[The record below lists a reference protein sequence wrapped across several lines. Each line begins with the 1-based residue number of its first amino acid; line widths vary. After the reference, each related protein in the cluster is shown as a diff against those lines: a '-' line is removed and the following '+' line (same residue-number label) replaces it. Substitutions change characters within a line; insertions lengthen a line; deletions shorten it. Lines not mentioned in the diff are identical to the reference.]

1 MISKSFSALSF
12 FLILPFLV
20 FSQNSKGTTQ
30 LQAAYKAQGSL
41 QLETSR
47 ELFTSVLHEKTA
59 SKEEQCK
66 ALRELAIQDWKFYN
80 DYESAKQRLSIADSI
95 GAYTSET
102 WIKLHRIEEEAGH
115 FSKALEAAKKSA
127 QVAESDADKRYAH
140 YKYCSTV
147 LKQAITQ
154 VHNATPY
161 DSKLLSE
168 ASTMLQD
175 ILAVNPTN
183 VNASEVL
190 LGIALLQYDG
200 KQALKGWLSYFR
212 FSNYESVYDYL
223 KEPSATLHSILPT
236 WSKGSLQDDEKIAL
250 LKALRQ
256 SRFYKYARMLAV
268 TFIQEGS
275 TNIQNKQ
282 EVQELLTF
290 SKYLEEVKSCTNEY
304 YRKMTINEG
313 DTDEYLADISSSSE
327 ALYNELLKS
336 EKVKDT
342 FNHQRLRRLIRS
354 KFGTVSII
362 GRTSS
367 SSILGLIMGQIV
379 NERIRKV
386 EQYGHSA
393 DFSFT
398 ELDMMVSNGYPS
410 WFWEDRGAGGFAIQG
425 GFLRVKKMFKH
436 LGISAWESITDSIK
450 RAKAESKIEK
460 NIFKS
465 NLESDRNTVLIWMAS
480 KLEIDALDALYD
492 ELYTKGYRG
501 VDLQLKFIE
510 QYDLYRDNATMFA
523 HEGRHSLD
531 RIVLNEAYSELGTA
545 MIEYRARLSQIAFSE
560 APKLELANM
569 VAGVGTTGSGMSNKM
584 IVDVIE
590 KWIQSNTQKI
600 KGYDNSK
607 LAIAQIYLLTDEQIK
622 TIYRNVDPFYQK
634 MN

>member
-1 MISKSFSALSF
+1 MISKNLSTLYV
-12 FLILPFLV
+12 FLMLPWFV

-41 QLETSR
+41 QLDTSR
-47 ELFTSVLHEKTA
+47 ELFTSVLKEKTA

-80 DYESAKQRLSIADSI
+80 DYESATNRLSIADSI
-95 GAYTSET
+95 GAYKSET

-115 FSKALEAAKKSA
+115 FSKALEASKKSA
-127 QVAESDADKRYAH
+127 QVAESEADKRYAD
-140 YKYCSTV
+140 YKYCRTV
-147 LKQAITQ
+147 LKQAIHQ
-154 VHNATPY
+154 VHTSTSY
-161 DSKLLSE
+161 DSELLFE
-168 ASTMLQD
+168 ASKMLQD
-175 ILAVNPTN
+175 ILATTPTN
-183 VNASEVL
+183 VNAAEVL
-190 LGIALLQYDG
+190 LGISLLQKDG

-212 FSNYESVYDYL
+212 FSNYKSVYNYL
-223 KEPSATLHSILPT
+223 REPSATLHSILPT
-236 WSKGSLQDDEKIAL
+236 WSKGSLQEDEKIAL
-250 LKALRQ
+250 LKALGQ
-256 SRFYKYARMLAV
+256 SRFYEYAGMLAIA
-268 TFIQEGS
+268 FSQEGN
-275 TNIQNKQ
+275 TNILKNQ
-282 EVQELLTF
+282 EVQDLLTY
-290 SKYLEEVKSCTNEY
+290 SKYLEEVKSCTSEY

-313 DTDEYLADISSSSE
+313 DTDDYLADISSSGE
-327 ALYNELLKS
+327 MLYNELLKS

-342 FNHQRLRRLIRS
+342 FNHQRLRRLIRT

-367 SSILGLIMGQIV
+367 SSVLGLIMGQIV

-398 ELDMMVSNGYPS
+398 ELDMMISNGYPS

-436 LGISAWESITDSIK
+436 LGISAWESITDSVK
-450 RAKAESKIEK
+450 RTKAETKIER
-460 NIFKS
+460 NVLKS

-480 KLEIDALDALYD
+480 KLEIDALDVMYAQLYS
-492 ELYTKGYRG
+492 EGYRG

-531 RIVLNEAYSELGTA
+531 RIVLEDTYATLGVA

-569 VAGVGTTGSGMSNKM
+569 VAGIGTTGSGMSNKM
-584 IVDVIE
+584 IVDVVE
-590 KWIQSNTQKI
+590 KWIENNTQKI
-600 KGYDNSK
+600 KGYDSTK

-622 TIYRNVDPFYQK
+622 TIYRNVDPFYQE